1 MCSEQYL
8 LFLGHSLKAPVGRWQ
23 KGKDLTWY
31 AYSTS
36 VYLAS
41 FPGSSIADLGGGRG
55 GEGGRGGGGR
65 WGESGNKSSMY
76 HNLVSVALDL

>member
-41 FPGSSIADLGGGRG
+41 FPGSSIAELGGGRG
-55 GEGGRGGGGR
+55 GEGGRGKVGGSLGT
-65 WGESGNKSSMY
+65 S
-76 HNLVSVALDL
+76 LVCIIICVSVALDL